1 MQRDASAAI
10 LSVVLVDY
18 DNLYLSLKR
27 KSDDAAKRFA
37 KDAGNW
43 VRELVSGALITP
55 TGSMPLTAPRRLVM
69 NRCYGNP
76 VPRRNAADSS
86 TDMSSFPFV
95 RHHFLRS
102 GFEVIDC
109 PPLTAQLKNS
119 SDIRMVMD
127 INDLLSHRTQFDE
140 FIILSSDADFTP
152 VLHRLRAYARRTVI
166 YANDS
171 TVAPYTALADGEV
184 READLLTLLTGGKL
198 GATDNPTQIAAQP
211 KDIVALRGQIIAEVV
226 RIVREAPAPVPLETL
241 AERTTRTLGHDR
253 TVGSG
258 WAGAGSFRELLIE
271 DLPPD
276 VQLSEQPPYQAFDLA
291 RVVAKEQP
299 AITHAAAAPA
309 KPAATSQSFQQ
320 PTLTEQPARS
330 VMPSIQQPAPQPKL
344 TAPSM
349 KMPAPQTAAPT
360 ARVQS
365 PVAQSAPA
373 ATPTPAPILS
383 QPLKPMAT
391 EPSRATASPARNGS
405 DMATQIQQSIAR
417 IHDACQ
423 APPLAPPEYRMV
435 FEVLAREISVNQL
448 QGVHT
453 INNVIAQAR
462 DMRLELKREDV
473 RFILDVVS
481 EADPWFEQGATANL
495 FASRFRNFVVQRCRT
510 QGLNLSADE
519 LDLIDAWFTGG
530 SLAAAQ
536 PVVQQPIQSP
546 IPAEAREW
554 FENADRQAVSAAGSG
569 SAQRSTIAGGYEPAA
584 QAQSAPYSQA
594 LATTGYAAPAGYA
607 QQAAAPQAAIEDD
620 YPRILRSRIR
630 S

>member
-1 MQRDASAAI
+1 MRRDASATL

-27 KSDDAAKRFA
+27 KSEDAAKRFA
-37 KDAGNW
+37 KDAASW
-43 VRELVSGALITP
+43 VRELQTGALITS
-55 TGSMPLTAPRRLVM
+55 TGGMAPDVPRRLVM

-76 VPRRNAADSS
+76 VPRRNASDSS

-127 INDLLSHRTQFDE
+127 INDLIGHRTEFDE

-171 TVAPYTALADGEV
+171 TVAPYTAIADGEV

-198 GATDNPTQIAAQP
+198 GATETPAAVTGP
-211 KDIVALRGQIIAEVV
+211 SGGLGELKGQIIAEVA

-241 AERTTRTLGHDR
+241 AERTTRALGHDR

-258 WAGAGSFRELLIE
+258 WAGAGSFRELLI
-271 DLPPD
+271 DGLPED
-276 VQLSEQPPYQAFDLA
+276 VQLTEQPPYLAFDRTRLA
-291 RVVAKEQP
+291 ARETPAIAAPQARPSPQPAAPVVAEP
-299 AITHAAAAPA
+299 TMRAP
-309 KPAATSQSFQQ
+309 QQ
-320 PTLTEQPARS
+320 PQVSAQPQLP
-330 VMPSIQQPAPQPKL
+330 MPAPQPRREQP
-344 TAPSM
+344 APSM
-349 KMPAPQTAAPT
+349 PAPGQALVP
-360 ARVQS
+360 
-365 PVAQSAPA
+365 AQPA
-373 ATPTPAPILS
+373 AVQPAISQPVLS
-383 QPLKPMAT
+383 QPVRQPVMQPAAPPQASAA
-391 EPSRATASPARNGS
+391 PSAPRSGV
-405 DMATQIQQSIAR
+405 DMATQIQNSIAR

-435 FEVLAREISVNQL
+435 FEILAREIATNQL

-495 FASRFRNFVVQRCRT
+495 FAGRFRNFVVQRCRT
-510 QGLNLSADE
+510 QGLNLSVDE

-530 SLAAAQ
+530 TLAVAQQAASERQPAPQAQ
-536 PVVQQPIQSP
+536 PQTAVPQKASP
-546 IPAEAREW
+546 IPAEARDWWANE
-554 FENADRQAVSAAGSG
+554 DRMVAAGGGAMTAPAQRYEQPVQYGQPAAPSAAQPG
-569 SAQRSTIAGGYEPAA
+569 TF
-584 QAQSAPYSQA
+584 
-594 LATTGYAAPAGYA
+594 
-607 QQAAAPQAAIEDD
+607 EDD
-620 YPRILRSRIR
+620 FPRIVRSRLR
-630 S
+630 G